1 MKYKIIS
8 NNNVVTFKMKTG
20 KDLVRSQMGIAYA
33 QSILARAKEVV
44 EKDGEIIVDGTYY
57 FPVEPTK
64 KKKAEEVTD
73 NE

>member
-8 NNNVVTFKMKTG
+8 DNNVVTFKMKTG

-33 QSILARAKEVV
+33 QSIVARAKKVV
-44 EKDGEIIVDGTYY
+44 EKDGEIIVDDNYY

>member
-8 NNNVVTFKMKTG
+8 DNNVVTFKMKTG
-20 KDLVRSQMGIAYA
+20 KDLVRSQMGVAYA
-33 QSILARAKEVV
+33 QSIVARAKEVV
-44 EKDGEIIVDGTYY
+44 EKNGEIIVDGTYY

-64 KKKAEEVTD
+64 KKKVEEVTD